1 MNKLNHVAF
10 IMDGNGR
17 WGKKKGK
24 GRNFGHY
31 QGVETVKKIV
41 TSSIKLNI
49 PIITLYVF
57 SSENWRR
64 PKYEINYLF
73 QLIKTYF
80 AKEIKNIVK
89 QGIKINIIGELN
101 KLSSDLK
108 LILKKTSSITKK
120 NKKIIVNLAVNYGS
134 KTEIV
139 KAFPWL
145 KF

>member
-1 MNKLNHVAF
+1 MLLSSWMAMV
-10 IMDGNGR
+10 GG
-17 WGKKKGK
+17 GKKGK

-139 KAFPWL
+139 KAF
-145 KF
+145 KKNKKSFKY

>member
-1 MNKLNHVAF
+1 M
-10 IMDGNGR
+10 GE
-17 WGKKKGK
+17 KKGK

-120 NKKIIVNLAVNYGS
+120 QKNYS
-134 KTEIV
+134 
-139 KAFPWL
+139 
-145 KF
+145 